1 VLPSFAHSLKSG
13 QDNELELYLEGA
25 SEMPYSI
32 SVTYFTVRR
41 IARHAHTHTH
51 THTHTHAHTRIN
63 SHCSWSLS
71 LSQTTIPTAVCV

>member
-1 VLPSFAHSLKSG
+1 VLPSFAHSLKPG

-32 SVTYFTVRR
+32 SVTYFTVHRV
-41 IARHAHTHTH
+41 ATHTH
-51 THTHTHAHTRIN
+51 TRTN